1 MMNYWSKKSIKS
13 TVVVPRSHKNVR
25 GESDGNKP
33 NWVKWGFE
41 KHLAADAQIINY
53 TLKPNPNPKGAP
65 AVHIDN
71 SILCVAVFWDSLT
84 VHGNGSTKT
93 TYPKE
98 GYLSKG
104 EIVPRHFTLNE
115 LDDALKF
122 LDAEGYMVM
131 DFNIKQETWEQ
142 QVNLFREYM
151 QEVNIN
157 TIDMEYSTHP
167 RLEKIKTQHLP
178 SFKEKG
184 LAQYYGSAHS
194 KFMDGARNMQCLQRV
209 YREIFKFP
217 TGYKSIQSCVIFRSA
232 MARLGAMVSYIPN
245 WMVTKEMKDMLT
257 DGRVH
262 GHSFTHDN
270 DHVNKV
276 AVPKGIRPSPDP
288 TKKAICAK
296 SQKDRMSYMRRFTDL
311 ISMGWGIPS
320 FDCVSAS
327 VKGSK
332 NTNWLH
338 QDLDQNTLIM
348 RIRMLNKHQRMSLT
362 SEPKAK
368 RKKISHD
375 NNGNIPGTSEA
386 IAKIYGDD
394 SDDSDDMRKVAAKPE
409 FEFGDPVQWFCGVQH
424 HGVVVF
430 VQEEEGE
437 YEYIVY
443 HPYLFTTSL
452 GSEILDHDQNCYHA
466 LKVSMDVDLKKE
478 TCSEYLQ
485 HPIDPPPEETMKML
499 FGSGDSEE
507 EKEVFTEK
515 DSYDLIQPNERLQS
529 APRGYHRVFP
539 GDPDELFGHWKP
551 VDPSKLK
558 IFVDHSHLSKEVKYY
573 QRYTSYWGWSA
584 YVDKENKLSWVKIST
599 NDEESEMWCVIDKYD
614 EEFE

>member
-1 MMNYWSKKSIKS
+1 MLNYWCKKSIKS
-13 TVVVPRSHKNVR
+13 TVVVPRSHKTVR
-25 GESDGNKP
+25 GDSSGNKP
-33 NWVKWGFE
+33 NWVKWNG
-41 KHLAADAQIINY
+41 KPHLAQDAQIINY

-84 VHGNGSTKT
+84 VHGNGSTKEN
-93 TYPKE
+93 YPKE

-104 EIVPRHFTLNE
+104 EIIPRHFTLNE
-115 LDDALKF
+115 LDEALKF

-131 DFNIKQETWEQ
+131 DFNIKPETWAE

-151 QEVNIN
+151 QKVNIN
-157 TIDMEYSTHP
+157 TIDMEHSIYP
-167 RLEKIKTQHLP
+167 RLEKMKTQHLP

-217 TGYKSIQSCVIFRSA
+217 TGYKSVQSCVIFRSG

-245 WMVTKEMKDMLT
+245 WMVTKEMKENLT
-257 DGRVH
+257 DGREY

-270 DHVNKV
+270 DHINKV
-276 AVPKGIRPSPDP
+276 AVPIGIRPSPDP
-288 TKKAICAK
+288 TKKSICLK
-296 SQKDRMSYMRRFTDL
+296 NEENGLSYMRRFVDL
-311 ISMGWGIPS
+311 TSMDWGIPS

-348 RIRMLNKHQRMSLT
+348 RIRMLNKYQRMSLT

-368 RKKISHD
+368 RKKLSHD
-375 NNGNIPGTSEA
+375 NNGNIHGTSEA
-386 IAKIYGDD
+386 IATTKQTLETWLAIDSKTFCRSFDGFDSMDPNLMEKEYTYSEYMIARSGCTTMPKTPEQTRLANETRENLNIGKYSFSTPEDD
-394 SDDSDDMRKVAAKPE
+394 SDDED
-409 FEFGDPVQWFCGVQH
+409 
-424 HGVVVF
+424 
-430 VQEEEGE
+430 
-437 YEYIVY
+437 
-443 HPYLFTTSL
+443 
-452 GSEILDHDQNCYHA
+452 
-466 LKVSMDVDLKKE
+466 
-478 TCSEYLQ
+478 
-485 HPIDPPPEETMKML
+485 
-499 FGSGDSEE
+499 
-507 EKEVFTEK
+507 EVFTEK
-515 DSYDLIQPNERLQS
+515 DSYDLIQPNERLQP
-529 APRGYHRVFP
+529 APRGYHSVPP

-551 VDPSKLK
+551 VDPSKVK
-558 IFVDHSHLSKEVKYY
+558 IFSDHSHLSKEVEYY
-573 QRYTSYWGWSA
+573 QRYSSYWGWSA